1 MTDTAWSLKS
11 AITAESSVGAENASS
26 KALNVFSACNELP
39 AADMAGELGYV
50 GRLDRRQLHLKVAA
64 VSIRSILKEAE
75 RLGFSPQTLCRG
87 LGFCFEDLESPGCM
101 ILHRE
106 ASLVIR
112 RALQQIG
119 NPKLGL
125 ELGMRSNLASAGALS
140 LGVMASRTLG
150 EAIALAQCF
159 PWSAGFLLARQGEL
173 SGDRHVLTADPLPG
187 DIDLAPF
194 LADRMFASLTHAHR
208 QLTQANY
215 TPLVVEFVR
224 ERPPA
229 AREYELYFQCPVR
242 FGCQRNRMVSDAKW
256 LAYALPTADTMSF
269 RLAKQ
274 LLEQQVMADDMNS
287 ELLGTVAQLIRGGLP
302 NPPTPTE
309 LASSLNLS
317 ERSLRRRLT
326 EAGQSYQAMLDNCLK
341 AHALELL
348 KNGRLPL
355 AKVAAGCGFA
365 DERGFRRAFQR
376 WTGHT
381 PSDARS
387 ELSIK

>member
-1 MTDTAWSLKS
+1 LTDTERSRDIA
-11 AITAESSVGAENASS
+11 AEEARAN
-26 KALNVFSACNELP
+26 KTTTP
-39 AADMAGELGYV
+39 AGEPGLV
-50 GRLDRRQLHLKVAA
+50 GRLDRRQLHLRVAA
-64 VSIRSILKEAE
+64 ISIRDVLKEAE
-75 RLGFSPQTLCRG
+75 RLSFSPQTLCHG
-87 LGFCFEDLESPGCM
+87 MEFCVEDLEAPGCM

-106 ASLVIR
+106 AALVIR
-112 RALQQIG
+112 RTTQQIG

-140 LGVMASRTLG
+140 LGVMASRALG
-150 EAIALAQCF
+150 EAIALAQCY
-159 PWSAGFLLARQGEL
+159 PSSAGFLLARQTELLGE
-173 SGDRHVLTADPLPG
+173 RHVLTADPLSG

-194 LADRMFASLTHAHR
+194 LADRMFAGLTYAYR

-215 TPLVVEFVR
+215 APLAIEFVR
-224 ERPPA
+224 ERPLS
-229 AREYELYFQCPVR
+229 ARDYELYFQCPVR
-242 FGCQRNRMVSDAKW
+242 FGCERNRMVSDAKW
-256 LAYALPTADTMSF
+256 LDYPLPTADAMSF

-274 LLEQQVMADDMNS
+274 LLEQQVVADGMTS
-287 ELLGTVAQLIRGGLP
+287 ELLGAVAQLIRGGLP
-302 NPPTPTE
+302 NPPTPTV

-326 EAGQSYQAMLDNCLK
+326 EAGQSYQAMLDSCLK

-355 AKVAAGCGFA
+355 AKVATQCGFA

-381 PSDARS
+381 PSAARS
-387 ELSIK
+387 DISVK

>member
-1 MTDTAWSLKS
+1 MSEQD
-11 AITAESSVGAENASS
+11 
-26 KALNVFSACNELP
+26 
-39 AADMAGELGYV
+39 AA
-50 GRLDRRQLHLKVAA
+50 GRPDRRQLHLRVGAVAIRA
-64 VSIRSILKEAE
+64 VLKEAQ
-75 RLGFSPQTLCRG
+75 RLGLNPQTLCRG

-106 ASLVIR
+106 AALVIR
-112 RALQQIG
+112 RAIQQIG

-125 ELGMRSNLASAGALS
+125 ELGMRSNMASAGALS
-140 LGVMASRTLG
+140 LGAMASRTLG
-150 EAIALAQCF
+150 EAITLAQCY
-159 PWSAGFLLARQGEL
+159 PWSAGFLLARQSEL
-173 SGDRHVLTADPLPG
+173 SGERHLLTADPLPG

-194 LADRMFASLTHAHR
+194 LADRMFASLTCAHR
-208 QLTQANY
+208 QLTRANY
-215 TPLVVEFVR
+215 SPLAVEFVH
-224 ERPPA
+224 ERPPF
-229 AREYELYFQCPVR
+229 ARDYELYFQCPVR
-242 FGCQRNRMVSDAKW
+242 FGCERNRMISEAKW
-256 LAYALPTADTMSF
+256 LSYPLPTADMMSF

-274 LLEQQVMADDMNS
+274 LLEQQIVAADINS
-287 ELLGTVAQLIRGGLP
+287 ELLGAVAQLIRGGLP

-326 EAGQSYQAMLDNCLK
+326 EAGQSYQAMLDDCLK

-376 WTGHT
+376 WTGQT

-387 ELSIK
+387 DIAVK

>member
-1 MTDTAWSLKS
+1 M
-11 AITAESSVGAENASS
+11 
-26 KALNVFSACNELP
+26 
-39 AADMAGELGYV
+39 
-50 GRLDRRQLHLKVAA
+50 
-64 VSIRSILKEAE
+64 LKEAE
-75 RLGFSPQTLCRG
+75 RLGFSAQTLCHG
-87 LGFCFEDLESPGCM
+87 LGFCVEDLEAPGCM
-101 ILHRE
+101 ILHRD
-106 ASLVIR
+106 AALVIR
-112 RALQQIG
+112 RATQLIG

-125 ELGMRSNLASAGALS
+125 ELGVRSNMASAGALS

-150 EAIALAQCF
+150 EAIALAQCY
-159 PWSAGFLLARQGEL
+159 PWSAGFLLARQSALEDG
-173 SGDRHVLTADPLPG
+173 RHLLTADPLPG

-194 LADRMFASLTHAHR
+194 LADRMFAGLTYAYR

-215 TPLVVEFVR
+215 SPLAIEFVR
-224 ERPPA
+224 ERPTF
-229 AREYELYFQCPVR
+229 ARDYELYFQCPVR
-242 FGCQRNRMVSDAKW
+242 FGCERNRMVSDAKW
-256 LAYALPTADTMSF
+256 LAYPLPTADAMSF

-274 LLEQQVMADDMNS
+274 LLAQQVVADDMTS
-287 ELLGTVAQLIRGGLP
+287 ELLGAVAQLIRGGLP

-326 EAGQSYQAMLDNCLK
+326 EAGQSYQAMLDSCLK
-341 AHALELL
+341 AHALELI

-387 ELSIK
+387 EISVK